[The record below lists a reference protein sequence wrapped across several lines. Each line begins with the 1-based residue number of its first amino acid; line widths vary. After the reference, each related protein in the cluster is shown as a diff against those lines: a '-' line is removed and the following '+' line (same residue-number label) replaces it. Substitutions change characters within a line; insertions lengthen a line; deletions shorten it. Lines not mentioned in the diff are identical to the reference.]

1 MLSALSLL
9 LVTTAFSVVML
20 LVLSSLAGSKVAG
33 IREWGQANALA
44 VIALLLFAAR
54 GFVPEF
60 LTIEVANACY
70 LVTVSLM
77 YAGFRRHLGLPVPV
91 RLLAAGCLAAF
102 AGVVVFHYG
111 PESLSL
117 RITSVSIYHAGVC
130 FAIYASVPVQR
141 EPRLRYSFAFTRI
154 AALALGVGH
163 ACRGAFYA
171 FDTYAQPT
179 LLDPAIANLV
189 FFAIGTLALPA
200 LSLGAVMLANARVLT
215 DTAYAAE
222 HDHLTGAP
230 SRRAFFDMAE
240 RELARARRHGSG
252 LGLLL
257 LDADHFKRIND
268 TYGHGVGDEVL
279 RDLVARTREEIRKI
293 DYFARL
299 GGEEFGVLLPDAS
312 FDTTRAVAER
322 LRAALDRPATGMP
335 AAPGPAYT
343 VSIGLA
349 MLEKGEDFAGL
360 MRRADAALYAAKAG
374 GRNRV
379 EVAPRIHPEPA
390 RQPGSAKVIRLR
402 P

>member
-1 MLSALSLL
+1 MLITLSLL
-9 LVTTAFSVVML
+9 LVTTALSVVML

-171 FDTYAQPT
+171 FDAHVPV
-179 LLDPAIANLV
+179 LLLEPATINMA
-189 FFAIGTLALPA
+189 FFAIGTLAMPGLT
-200 LSLGAVMLANARVLT
+200 LGAVMMANARILSE
-215 DTAYAAE
+215 TAYAAE

-230 SRRAFFDMAE
+230 SRRAFFAVAE
-240 RELARARRHGSG
+240 RELARARRHAGSV
-252 LGLLL
+252 GLLL
-257 LDADHFKRIND
+257 ADADHFKRIND

-279 RDLVARTREEIRKI
+279 RDLVRRTLEVIRKN
-293 DYFARL
+293 DYCARL
-299 GGEEFGVLLPDAS
+299 GGEEFAVLLPDTSRETAQV
-312 FDTTRAVAER
+312 VAER
-322 LRAALDRPATGMP
+322 LRTALDRSLDAKTSTAGVP
-335 AAPGPAYT
+335 YT

-349 MLEKGEDFAGL
+349 MLEPGEAFDSL
-360 MRRADAALYAAKAG
+360 MQRADAALYAAKKG
-374 GRNRV
+374 GRNQV
-379 EVAPRIHPEPA
+379 VCAQEAPQPA
-390 RQPGSAKVIRLR
+390 
-402 P
+402 